1 MTTVTDL
8 QHLLAGSSHLQ
19 LVDVR
24 SAGEFACGHIPG
36 AVNIPLDGLESRL
49 DDLSTDALLVLVCQ
63 RGSRAASA
71 AMLLAERR
79 KTTVLEGG
87 TNAWSVA
94 GLPLVKTSTARWA
107 LERQVRLIAGLLV
120 LVATLLGLLVDARL
134 YLLAGVVG
142 AGQVFAAVTNFCP
155 MGSLL
160 LRMPWNQAS
169 SCGSRQTG
177 TSCGTSSN
185 KT

>member
-1 MTTVTDL
+1 MTTVIDL
-8 QHLLAGSSHLQ
+8 QQLLASSSQLQ

-36 AVNIPLDGLESRL
+36 AMNVPLDQLESRIG
-49 DDLSTDALLVLVCQ
+49 DLSSVALIVLVCQ

-71 AMLLAERR
+71 ATAIGDRR

-87 TNAWSVA
+87 TSAWSDA
-94 GLPLVKTSTARWA
+94 GLPLVQTSKARWA

-120 LVATLLGLLVDARL
+120 IGATLLGLLVDSRL
-134 YLLAGVVG
+134 YLFAAIVG
-142 AGQVFAAVTNFCP
+142 AGQVFAAITDICP

-160 LRMPWNQAS
+160 LRMPWNKAG
-169 SCGSRQTG
+169 SCESQPTRTC
-177 TSCGTSSN
+177 CGT
-185 KT
+185 